1 METHQQAKIAHNH
14 AEHAHDHGNMPV
26 FLFFIGL
33 IIYLIAL
40 VGSFNYILEDI
51 FFVITMI
58 TAGYHVMIE
67 GVGETITES
76 LRLKRFHPNVH
87 ILMTLAALGAAI
99 IGNFDEGA
107 LLILIFAGAHF
118 LEEYAEGKS
127 KREITHLLEMNPT
140 EARLILPTGETK
152 LVKVETLTIG
162 DHLQVLP
169 GDKIPT
175 DGSII
180 EGSSDIDEASIS
192 GESIPREKITGD
204 EVFGSTINGK
214 GSFKMEVTKNNE
226 DTVFSKIIELV
237 NQSQSNLSKTATTI
251 KKLEPIYVTIVMI
264 VVPAFILLTP
274 FLVGWSWNTSFYRG
288 MVMLISASPC
298 ALAASAVPTTL
309 SGISN
314 LAKQGVLFKGGS
326 YLSNLAKI
334 KAIAFDKTGTLTEGK
349 PAVTDHYFVNEEN
362 TEYWKDIIVAM
373 EKSANH
379 PLADAILDAFTSDS
393 SIKID
398 TENEIGKGLVAEHQG
413 KEYRIGKPSTF
424 ENVPEEIENQ
434 NETLAKAGKTVVYF
448 SENDSVVGLIA
459 MMDLPNKDAKKVIQY
474 FKDQGIHTAM
484 ITGDSKLTGQ
494 AVGQLIAIDE
504 VIGNVLPENKSEII
518 HSTQKQYGETV
529 MLGDGINDAPALVAS
544 DIGFAMGNGTDV
556 AIDVA
561 DAVIMQ
567 NDLTKFQYAHKVSK
581 KVDKVV
587 WQNILFSMF
596 IVLLLNGLNL
606 VGKVDIG
613 IGVLA
618 HEGSTLLV
626 ILNGLR
632 LLLPVKD

>member
-40 VGSFNYILEDI
+40 IGSFNYILEDI

-99 IGNFDEGA
+99 IGDFDEGA

-251 KKLEPIYVTIVMI
+251 KKLEPKYVTIVMI

-288 MVMLISASPC
+288 MIMLISASPC

-362 TEYWKDIIVAM
+362 TEYWKDVIVAM

-379 PLADAILDAFTSDS
+379 PLADAILDAFTSAS
-393 SIKID
+393 SIKMD
-398 TENEIGKGLVAEHQG
+398 AENEIGKGLVAEHQN
-413 KEYRIGKPSTF
+413 KQYRIGKPSTF
-424 ENVPEEIENQ
+424 TNVPAEIEKQ
-434 NETLAKAGKTVVYF
+434 NETLAKEGKTVVYF

-459 MMDLPNKDAKKVIQY
+459 MMDLPNKDAKTVIQY

-484 ITGDSKLTGQ
+484 ITGDSKLTGE
-494 AVGQLIAIDE
+494 AVGKLVAIDE